1 MPNFVKLYDETIPS
15 FNINTLNFTVN
26 FVKAVILAGGLGTRL
41 QPYTTFLPKAMLPLG
56 EKPLLEH
63 LIEWIKQNKIDS
75 IVLCV
80 SYLRKTIEDYF
91 EDGSR
96 FGVKIEYAVANR
108 PLATAGQLKTA
119 EEFID
124 DTFVCVYGDSI
135 FDFNLKSMISYH
147 KTKKPAITM
156 GLSEYK
162 TKLQYGFIE
171 TDKNNKVTAWN
182 EKPEIK
188 GNINIGCYVMEPSV
202 LKVIPPNK
210 PFGMDD
216 VIRRTMARKNKVMAF
231 IIKKGFMDIG
241 DKNSYRQASRHFLA
255 KLGQI

>member
-1 MPNFVKLYDETIPS
+1 M
-15 FNINTLNFTVN
+15 
-26 FVKAVILAGGLGTRL
+26 KAVILAGGLGTRL

-63 LIEWIKQNKIDS
+63 LMEWIKKNKIDS
-75 IVLCV
+75 VVLCV

-119 EEFID
+119 EDFID
-124 DTFVCVYGDSI
+124 DTFICVYGDSI
-135 FDFNLKSMISYH
+135 FDFNLKSMIEYH
-147 KTKKPAITM
+147 KRKKSFVTM
-156 GLSEYK
+156 ALFEYK

-171 TDKNNKVTAWN
+171 TDRNNRVTAWK

-188 GNINIGCYVMEPSV
+188 GNINIGCYVMEPEV
-202 LKVIPPNK
+202 LKLIPANK
-210 PFGMDD
+210 PYGMDD
-216 VIRRTMARKNKVMAF
+216 VIKSAIGRKNKVSGF
-231 IIKKGFMDIG
+231 LIKKGFIDIG
-241 DKNSYRQASRHFLA
+241 DKTSYRRAHQHYTER
-255 KLGQI
+255 LGQI

>member
-1 MPNFVKLYDETIPS
+1 M
-15 FNINTLNFTVN
+15 
-26 FVKAVILAGGLGTRL
+26 KAVILAGGLGTRL

-56 EKPLLEH
+56 EKPVLEH
-63 LIEWIKQNKIDS
+63 LIDWIKRRNIDS

-91 EDGSR
+91 EDGTR

-135 FDFNLKSMISYH
+135 FDFNLKNMIDYH
-147 KTKKPAITM
+147 KRKKSFVTM
-156 GLSEYK
+156 ALFEYK
-162 TKLQYGFIE
+162 TKLRYGFIE
-171 TDKNNKVTAWN
+171 TDKNNRVTTWK

-188 GNINIGCYVMEPSV
+188 GNINIGCYVMEHEV
-202 LKVIPPNK
+202 LKLIPANRPY
-210 PFGMDD
+210 GMDD
-216 VIRRTMARKNKVMAF
+216 VIKNAIVRKNKVSGF
-231 IIKKGFMDIG
+231 LIKKGFIDIG
-241 DKNSYRQASRHFLA
+241 DKASYRRAYQHYIER
-255 KLGQI
+255 LGQI